1 MKIRYGILM
10 ILIFSILLVGCSDKN
25 KASTSGKTVEVY
37 YIDSK
42 TSVLVSESYQMTATK
57 TNKQIEEVLGKLK
70 ETPKKLGYNCAI
82 PENVPLEYTLGKS
95 GSLLINFNESY
106 NVLTGID
113 RILSCAAIIKTLG
126 QIKGVEEVQFSING
140 QPMKDSNGDV
150 IVPLKEEDFIDN
162 NETNMS
168 YKIKLY
174 FSNKEGDALLEDIAD
189 INYSGTESIE
199 SQILQRLIDGPTTQG
214 MYPSIPKGTKVL
226 SITKADGICTVDFN
240 EKLLDK
246 LPNVKEEIAIYSI
259 VNTLVE
265 LPDVNKVS
273 FTINGIEQKKFME
286 SVDLDQPFETRL
298 DLIESP
304 D

>member
-10 ILIFSILLVGCSDKN
+10 ILIFSILLAGCSDKN
-25 KASTSGKTVEVY
+25 KISTSGKTVEVY
-37 YIDSK
+37 YIDTK
-42 TSVLVSESYQMTATK
+42 TSVLVSESYQMKDTQTTEQIHKLLNQIK
-57 TNKQIEEVLGKLK
+57 T
-70 ETPKKLGYNCAI
+70 TPKKLGYYCAI
-82 PENVPLEYTLGKS
+82 PKNVHCDFTLGKS

-113 RILSCAAIIKTLG
+113 RILSCAAIVKTLG
-126 QIKGVEEVQFSING
+126 QVKGVQDIQFNING

-150 IVPLKEEDFIDN
+150 IVPLKKEDFIDN

-174 FSNKEGDALLEDIAD
+174 FANKAGDALLEDIAD

-199 SQILQRLIDGPTTQG
+199 AQILQRLIDGPTKQG
-214 MYPSIPKGTKVL
+214 MYPTIPKGTKVL
-226 SITKADGICTVDFN
+226 SISKADGICTIDFN

-286 SVDLDQPFETRL
+286 SVDFNQPFETRL
-298 DLIESP
+298 DLIKSP